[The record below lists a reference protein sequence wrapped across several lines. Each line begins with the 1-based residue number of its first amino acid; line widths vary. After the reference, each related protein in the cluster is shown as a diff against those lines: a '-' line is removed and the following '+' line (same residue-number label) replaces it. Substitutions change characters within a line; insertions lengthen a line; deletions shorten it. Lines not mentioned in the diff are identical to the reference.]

1 MIRYYCDKRSILSF
15 LFFINL
21 VEQVYYLYDT
31 KPPRLVSPNKA
42 WSKMTNFFKKLFTQE
57 THWTEY
63 YIEERKKLISKIEE
77 LKKVYKEEAD
87 IYLKEE
93 NRVMKNKMN
102 SATSET
108 EKYNLS
114 AINSDVNERT
124 IKDGML
130 GTKIRIYNYLKNLA
144 ETAQEDDIYLVE
156 KILDIFISYGKENN
170 IENSHKNWMEEQKNY
185 VIKAQEHLKIKEK
198 ELQEREANIVKI
210 EASHKI
216 LNSELA
222 DKLTINLK

>member
-1 MIRYYCDKRSILSF
+1 
-15 LFFINL
+15 
-21 VEQVYYLYDT
+21 
-31 KPPRLVSPNKA
+31 
-42 WSKMTNFFKKLFTQE
+42 MTNFFKKIFTQE
-57 THWTEY
+57 TQTNDDYWTKY

-93 NRVMKNKMN
+93 NRVMENKMN
-102 SATSET
+102 NATSET

-124 IKDGML
+124 FKDGML

-144 ETAQEDDIYLVE
+144 ETAHEHDIYLVE
-156 KILDIFISYGKENN
+156 TILDIFISYGKEKN
-170 IENSHKNWMEEQKNY
+170 IENSHKNWMEEQKDWMEEQKDY
-185 VIKAQEHLKIKEK
+185 IIKIKEELRKKEK

>member
-1 MIRYYCDKRSILSF
+1 MI
-15 LFFINL
+15 
-21 VEQVYYLYDT
+21 
-31 KPPRLVSPNKA
+31 
-42 WSKMTNFFKKLFTQE
+42 NFFKKIFTQE
-57 THWTEY
+57 TQANEDYWTKY
-63 YIEERKKLISKIEE
+63 YIEERKKLIAKIEE
-77 LKKVYKEEAD
+77 LKKVYEEESH

-93 NRVMKNKMN
+93 NRVMVNKMN

-124 IKDGML
+124 FKDGMVPK
-130 GTKIRIYNYLKNLA
+130 KIRIYNYLKNLA
-144 ETAQEDDIYLVE
+144 ETTQEHDTDLVE
-156 KILDIFISYGKENN
+156 TILDIFISYGKQKN
-170 IENSHKNWMEEQKNY
+170 IQNSHKNWMEEQKDC

-198 ELQEREANIVKI
+198 ELQEREANIAKI

>member
-1 MIRYYCDKRSILSF
+1 
-15 LFFINL
+15 
-21 VEQVYYLYDT
+21 
-31 KPPRLVSPNKA
+31 
-42 WSKMTNFFKKLFTQE
+42 MTNFFKKIFTQG

-63 YIEERKKLISKIEE
+63 YIEERKRLISKIEE

-93 NRVMKNKMN
+93 NRVMENKMN

-124 IKDGML
+124 FKDGML

-144 ETAQEDDIYLVE
+144 ETAQDHDIYLVE
-156 KILDIFISYGKENN
+156 TILDILVSYGREKN
-170 IENSHKNWMEEQKNY
+170 IENSHANWMGEQRDYLVKVKEELRK
-185 VIKAQEHLKIKEK
+185 KEK

>member
-1 MIRYYCDKRSILSF
+1 
-15 LFFINL
+15 
-21 VEQVYYLYDT
+21 
-31 KPPRLVSPNKA
+31 
-42 WSKMTNFFKKLFTQE
+42 MTNFFKKIFTQE

-63 YIEERKKLISKIEE
+63 YIEERKRLISKIEE

-93 NRVMKNKMN
+93 NRVMVNKMN

-124 IKDGML
+124 FKDGMVPK
-130 GTKIRIYNYLKNLA
+130 KIRIYNYLKNLA
-144 ETAQEDDIYLVE
+144 ETAQDHDIYLVE
-156 KILDIFISYGKENN
+156 TILDILVSYGKEKN
-170 IENSHKNWMEEQKNY
+170 IENSHKNWMEEQIDWMEEQKNY
-185 VIKAQEHLKIKEK
+185 VIKVKEELRKKEK

-222 DKLTINLK
+222 DKLTINK

>member
-1 MIRYYCDKRSILSF
+1 
-15 LFFINL
+15 
-21 VEQVYYLYDT
+21 
-31 KPPRLVSPNKA
+31 
-42 WSKMTNFFKKLFTQE
+42 MTNFFKKILTQE
-57 THWTEY
+57 TQTNEEYWTKY
-63 YIEERKKLISKIEE
+63 YLVERKKLISKIEE

-93 NRVMKNKMN
+93 NRVMENKMN
-102 SATSET
+102 NATSET

-114 AINSDVNERT
+114 AINSDINERT
-124 IKDGML
+124 FKDGML
-130 GTKIRIYNYLKNLA
+130 VTKIRIYNYLKNLA
-144 ETAQEDDIYLVE
+144 ETAQENDIYLVE
-156 KILDIFISYGKENN
+156 TILDIFISYGKEKN
-170 IENSHKNWMEEQKNY
+170 IENSHKNWIEEQKDCI
-185 VIKAQEHLKIKEK
+185 IKAKEELRKKEK

>member
-1 MIRYYCDKRSILSF
+1 
-15 LFFINL
+15 
-21 VEQVYYLYDT
+21 
-31 KPPRLVSPNKA
+31 
-42 WSKMTNFFKKLFTQE
+42 MTNFFKKLFTQE
-57 THWTEY
+57 TQIKSSSDTNDDYWTKY

-77 LKKVYKEEAD
+77 LKKVFKEEAD

-93 NRVMKNKMN
+93 NRVMENKMN

-124 IKDGML
+124 FKDGMVPK
-130 GTKIRIYNYLKNLA
+130 KIRIYNYLKNLA
-144 ETAQEDDIYLVE
+144 ETAQEHDIYLVE
-156 KILDIFISYGKENN
+156 QILDIFISYGKDKN

-185 VIKAQEHLKIKEK
+185 VIKVKEELRKKEK

-216 LNSELA
+216 LNSELV
-222 DKLTINLK
+222 DKLTIN